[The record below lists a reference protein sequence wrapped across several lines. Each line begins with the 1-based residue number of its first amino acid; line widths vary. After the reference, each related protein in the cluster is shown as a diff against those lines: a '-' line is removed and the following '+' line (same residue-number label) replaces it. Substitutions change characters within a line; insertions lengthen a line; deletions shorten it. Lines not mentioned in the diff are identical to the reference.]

1 MGTSR
6 TLEGDTMI
14 LRHYKAPRHDP
25 RRDSSY
31 LRWLR
36 ILPCIV
42 CCQWNLP
49 TNRRSGPVEA
59 AHVGKRGIGQKCAD
73 SEALPLCVWHHR
85 TGPQAHHVL
94 GKKFWQFWKLDRFS
108 LIADHQRRFE
118 EKEKNAA

>member
-49 TNRRSGPVEA
+49 TNRQSGPVEA
-59 AHVGKRGIGQKCAD
+59 AHVGERGIGQKCAALVEW
-73 SEALPLCVWHHR
+73 SERKPIVPDAPVKI
-85 TGPQAHHVL
+85 T
-94 GKKFWQFWKLDRFS
+94 
-108 LIADHQRRFE
+108 
-118 EKEKNAA
+118 KEAA